1 MATDNDG
8 NMWVNML
15 SAVIAA
21 VSLIGVKMNRSAGGR
36 RVKCFE
42 RSSRLGTALYNHI
55 SLPLSHT
62 SPGDIYQTLSSTPPV
77 LLIFLCYRVIIFLRP
92 S

>member
-15 SAVIAA
+15 RAVIAA
-21 VSLIGVKMNRSAGGR
+21 EKLIDVKMKRSAGGR

-42 RSSRLGTALYNHI
+42 PSNRLGTALYKHVP
-55 SLPLSHT
+55 LPLLRT

-77 LLIFLCYRVIIFLRP
+77 FLIIPVCTIV
-92 S
+92 